1 MSELVEEKQE
11 KAVPFDRQVS
21 DFKKNDSEN
30 ADRLA
35 KMYKGKF
42 LYCVD
47 LKTWLKHDGQKW
59 CSASP
64 VELQEPA
71 RLAVWQRILDISE
84 AYAAFVK
91 ECAQKRVKFPGI
103 SKRPIP
109 LFLTISMGLLKIIW
123 LSKILSSWPPVS
135 PL

>member
-91 ECAQKRVKFPGI
+91 ECAQKK
-103 SKRPIP
+103 
-109 LFLTISMGLLKIIW
+109 
-123 LSKILSSWPPVS
+123 SKIPEDIQKAYTSS
-135 PL
+135 